1 MQQPNLFDA
10 PEGDRRKAAGQALVE
25 SHQVEQWKAGV
36 ARVIAMLA
44 RRAEPFTGDDVRA
57 QALERSLGQPS
68 HPNAWGA
75 AMSTASKRGVIQAV
89 GYTASTQVS
98 RHGAIVRQWRGADA

>member
-1 MQQPNLFDA
+1 MQQPSLFDA
-10 PEGDRRKAAGQALVE
+10 PEGDREFWDHKCE
-25 SHQVEQWKAGV
+25 FWDHKCEQWKAGV

-89 GYTASTQVS
+89 GYAASTQVS
-98 RHGAIVRQWRGADA
+98 RHGAIVRQWRGA

>member
-1 MQQPNLFDA
+1 MQHPNLFDA

-25 SHQVEQWKAGV
+25 SHQVDHWKAGI
-36 ARVIAMLA
+36 ARVIALLA
-44 RRAEPFTGDDVRA
+44 RQAETFTNDDVRA
-57 QALERSLGQPS
+57 QALERSLGEPT

-75 AMSTASKRGVIQAV
+75 AMSTARKRGVIQAV

>member
-10 PEGDRRKAAGQALVE
+10 LEADRRKDAGQALVE
-25 SHQVEQWKAGV
+25 SHQLEQWKAGV
-36 ARVIAMLA
+36 AGVIATLA
-44 RRAEPFTGDDVRA
+44 RRSEPFTGDDVRA
-57 QALERSLGQPS
+57 EALARLLGQPS

-75 AMSTASKRGVIQAV
+75 AMSAARKRGLIEAV

-98 RHGAIVRQWRGADA
+98 RHGAIVRQWRGANA

>member
-1 MQQPNLFDA
+1 MQQPSLFDA
-10 PEGDRRKAAGQALVE
+10 PEGDRRKEAGQALVE

-36 ARVIAMLA
+36 ARVIATLGG
-44 RRAEPFTGDDVRA
+44 RGEPFTNDDVRA
-57 QALERSLGQPS
+57 EADQRLLGEPT

-75 AMSTASKRGVIQAV
+75 AMSSARKRGLIKSV
-89 GYTASTQVS
+89 GYTASTQIS